1 MLLLILSVCEIVDL
15 LLLVVKKL
23 TGKTSK
29 KWQKLFNNF
38 TGGENEI
45 ITINMRD
52 TNT

>member
-23 TGKTSK
+23 TGKPLK

-38 TGGENEI
+38 TEGENEI
-45 ITINMRD
+45 ITINITD
-52 TNT
+52 TDT